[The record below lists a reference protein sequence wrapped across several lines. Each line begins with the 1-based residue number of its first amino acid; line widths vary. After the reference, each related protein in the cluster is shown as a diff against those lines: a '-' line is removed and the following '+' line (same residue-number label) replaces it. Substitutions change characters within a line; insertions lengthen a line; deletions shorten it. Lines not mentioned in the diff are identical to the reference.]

1 MLSWTQLS
9 LSAVVPNIANLTV
22 ERVDNAMVVWEYDN
36 GGIPVQ
42 YFKIQFTEEGQLRL
56 SSVVGPDQF
65 EPGMMTAQVRIPE
78 SDLDP
83 STKYNVTVS
92 GRNLLGQSNKLSVT
106 YTTGIVAFVVVP
118 CLFTGCCCQLN

>member
-1 MLSWTQLS
+1 MF
-9 LSAVVPNIANLTV
+9 LSAVVPNITNLTV
-22 ERVDNAMVVWEYDN
+22 ERVDSSATVVWEYDN

-42 YFKIQFTEEGQLRL
+42 YFKIQFTEEGQPPL
-56 SSVVGPDQF
+56 SSVVARDQF
-65 EPGMMTAQVRIPE
+65 EPSMMTAQVSIPE

-83 STKYNVTVS
+83 GTTYNVTVS

-118 CLFTGCCCQLN
+118 CLFVGCCCQLN